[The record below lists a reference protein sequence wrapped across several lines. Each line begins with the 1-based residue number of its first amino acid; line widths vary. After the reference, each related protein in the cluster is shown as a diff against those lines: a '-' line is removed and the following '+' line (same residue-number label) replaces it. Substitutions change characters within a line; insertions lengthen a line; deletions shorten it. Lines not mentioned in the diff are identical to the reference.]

1 MQNAI
6 YPLLL
11 TILINV
17 VNMGLS
23 YYMVEQLDW
32 GVTGVAWGTV
42 IAQYIG
48 VFAGAGL
55 LAWRYGWVLKLLKS
69 AKLLIREKL
78 LDFLRI
84 NGDIFLR
91 TICLTLSF
99 ALFYNWANGAET
111 TAVVAANVILLQLV
125 NWMSYGV
132 DGFAFAAESLVGK
145 YFGALKSQ
153 DISSVDDSAANP
165 TEIETFEEEHHP
177 VTPATSSRTR
187 IETFGESS
195 DLRKSIN
202 LSFVWG
208 MGLAVVYALI
218 YWQLGESIVAL
229 FAPEENAAA
238 ALEAAKS
245 YLPLVA
251 VFCLLATPCYIY
263 DGVFVG
269 LTAAKAMAQT
279 MILAFAGYLLTYYL
293 WGQHQGNLG
302 LWISLTLFMV
312 YRGLL
317 QFLWLRIRKI
327 ESLIA

>member
-1 MQNAI
+1 
-6 YPLLL
+6 
-11 TILINV
+11 
-17 VNMGLS
+17 
-23 YYMVEQLDW
+23 
-32 GVTGVAWGTV
+32 
-42 IAQYIG
+42 
-48 VFAGAGL
+48 
-55 LAWRYGWVLKLLKS
+55 
-69 AKLLIREKL
+69 
-78 LDFLRI
+78 
-84 NGDIFLR
+84 
-91 TICLTLSF
+91 
-99 ALFYNWANGAET
+99 
-111 TAVVAANVILLQLV
+111 
-125 NWMSYGV
+125 
-132 DGFAFAAESLVGK
+132 AAESLVGK
-145 YFGALKSQ
+145 YFGALKSRNV
-153 DISSVDDSAANP
+153 SSVDDSATNR
-165 TEIETFEEEHHP
+165 TEIETFGEEHHP